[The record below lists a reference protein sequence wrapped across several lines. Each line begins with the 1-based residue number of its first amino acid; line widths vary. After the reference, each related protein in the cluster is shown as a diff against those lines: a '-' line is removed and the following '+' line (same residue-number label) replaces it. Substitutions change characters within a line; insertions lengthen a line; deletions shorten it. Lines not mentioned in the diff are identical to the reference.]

1 MKDKQSRSQRL
12 VPKHIAIIM
21 DGNHRWA
28 RQRRMPG
35 LAGHRHGARNV
46 RPVVEACADL
56 GVTHLTLFAFSTENW
71 NRPKPE
77 IDLLMELIAETIQR
91 ELSALHERDTKLDF
105 IGNRSMLPADVQRHI
120 EEGEQLTKNNQTF
133 RLIIALNYGGR
144 WDIVQAAQSIAQDV
158 NSGKL
163 PPENIDE
170 AAFNRHLAIS
180 QLKSVPKVDLC
191 IRTGGDL
198 RLSNFLLWDLAY
210 AELFFTETYWPDF
223 GQENLVETFA
233 NYSNRH
239 RRYGTR
245 INETKSRSS
254 Y

>member
-1 MKDKQSRSQRL
+1 MKDKESQTLRL
-12 VPKHIAIIM
+12 VPQHIAIIM

-28 RQRRMPG
+28 RQRQLTG
-35 LAGHRHGARNV
+35 LAGHRSGARNV

-71 NRPKPE
+71 QRPQLE

-91 ELSALHERDTKLDF
+91 ELAALHERDTKLDF
-105 IGNRSMLPADVQRHI
+105 VGDRSMLPQEVQRHI
-120 EEGEQLTKNNQTF
+120 EEGEQVTKNNQTF

-144 WDIVQAAQSIAQDV
+144 WDIVQAAQSLAQNV
-158 NSGKL
+158 STGEL
-163 PPENIDE
+163 TPHEIDE
-170 AAFNRHLAIS
+170 AEFNRHLAIPS
-180 QLKSVPKVDLC
+180 IANVPKVDLC
-191 IRTGGDL
+191 IRTGGEL

-223 GQENLVETFA
+223 GRDNLVAAFDD
-233 NYSNRH
+233 YSSRH
-239 RRYGTR
+239 RRYGAR
-245 INETKSRSS
+245 KKETKSRAS